1 MRAGKLL
8 RLNFTTAIGI
18 LIHTTEKGLIRAD
31 EAIRYLEGLAM
42 YGRYH
47 RVILDDAR
55 QRLGG

>member
-1 MRAGKLL
+1 MIVSDASTLILL
-8 RLNFTTAIGI
+8 AKVDLLA
-18 LIHTTEKGLIRAD
+18 LLEKGLIHAD

-55 QRLGG
+55 RRLGG